1 MQYSAGLYQDSIRGG
16 HEAYATHD
24 GFIKEYANGSGG
36 SKSTATITTTLDATA
51 APGDRITFLVTPT
64 GGIPFTVPY
73 VVPSPKPATTA
84 DLQVSLLAEF
94 RRNIRVMGLG
104 TWSAT
109 ATAITFSSLDVGQMV
124 RISATFD
131 PVKTPV
137 AIAQTLGTRAGQRIP
152 AGRLIVTDP
161 SVAHPTINV
170 ANGESRL
177 EIAFLPTQNLNLV
190 GSTQRFAGVTLGNA
204 EENAYAIGGF
214 PDGTMAAD
222 MAIAPNM
229 RAKQSGYV
237 AIEMETPFNEG
248 AGAIP
253 PLLYR
258 FQADAGAGFNE
269 LGTFSLTA
277 GTGLIAVPVKTNIV
291 RVKNGGS
298 TLIVDF
304 NKA

>member
-1 MQYSAGLYQDSIRGG
+1 MQYSAGLFQDSIRGG
-16 HEAYATHD
+16 NEAYATHD

-36 SKSTATITTTLDATA
+36 TRSTATITSTLDATA
-51 APGDRITFLVTPT
+51 APGDRITFTISPVN
-64 GGIPFTVPY
+64 GISFTVPY
-73 VVPSPKPATTA
+73 IVPNPKPANTA
-84 DLQVSLLAEF
+84 ALQTSLLAAF
-94 RRNIRVMGLG
+94 QANTRVMGLG
-104 TWSAT
+104 TWAAT
-109 ATAITFSSLDVGQMV
+109 ATTVTFNSLDVGQQV
-124 RISATFD
+124 RISATND

-152 AGRLIVTDP
+152 RGRLVVTDP
-161 SVAHPTINV
+161 TIAHPTINT
-170 ANGESRL
+170 AYGESRL
-177 EIAFLPTQNLNLV
+177 EVAFLPTQNLNLG
-190 GSTQRFAGVTLGNA
+190 GSTQRFAGVTLDNA
-204 EENAYAIGGF
+204 EENAFSVGGF
-214 PDGTMAAD
+214 PDGAMVAEQ
-222 MAIAPNM
+222 AIAPNI

-237 AIEMETPFNEG
+237 AVELETPFNEG

-258 FQADAGAGFNE
+258 FQADGAFTE

-291 RVKNGGS
+291 RIKNSGS